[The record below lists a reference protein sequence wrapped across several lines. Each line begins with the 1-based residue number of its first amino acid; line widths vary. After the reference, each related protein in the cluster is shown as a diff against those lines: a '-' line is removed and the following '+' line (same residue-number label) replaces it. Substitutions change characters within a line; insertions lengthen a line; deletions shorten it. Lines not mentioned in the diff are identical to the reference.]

1 MSGTMRLSD
10 LVNAASAPSVA
21 ASLRKY
27 GYGGPS
33 ADADAVARWLRAQ
46 ASDIDTE
53 VGAPAGTAAREARP
67 DQRRFRRAV
76 LDAYGGRCAVTGC
89 NVAEALEAAHVADW
103 RSENDVGAGLLLR
116 VDLHRLLERGLLVID
131 RDWTVRAAPA
141 VVPRARRTAPA
152 PAAQSPALAAPCA
165 ARGGR
170 SEAERPVLS
179 ISIGPVRPRPLR
191 PCEAEGRRRF
201 HHEARGEGSDPGAPV
216 KRGAN
221 ARRAWRARHEED
233 RGNA

>member
-10 LVNAASAPSVA
+10 VVNAASAPSIA

-46 ASDIDTE
+46 APDIDTE

-103 RSENDVGAGLLLR
+103 RNENDVGAGLLLR

-131 RDWTVRAAPA
+131 RDWTVRAS
-141 VVPRARRTAPA
+141 ARRGTARSSDGACACRPIA
-152 PAAQSPALAAPCA
+152 CTGRAL
-165 ARGGR
+165 
-170 SEAERPVLS
+170 
-179 ISIGPVRPRPLR
+179 
-191 PCEAEGRRRF
+191 RRT
-201 HHEARGEGSDPGAPV
+201 
-216 KRGAN
+216 RGAQ
-221 ARRAWRARHEED
+221 RSRAPSVEHIHRTGTTTPIAPL
-233 RGNA
+233 

>member
-1 MSGTMRLSD
+1 MSGPMRLSD
-10 LVNAASAPSVA
+10 VVDAASAPSIA

-27 GYGGPS
+27 GYDGPS

-46 ASDIDTE
+46 APDLDTE
-53 VGAPAGTAAREARP
+53 VGAPAGAAAREARP

-89 NVAEALEAAHVADW
+89 DVAEALEAAHVADW

-116 VDLHRLLERGLLVID
+116 VDLHRLLERGLPRHRPRLD
-131 RDWTVRAAPA
+131 GTRSAP

-179 ISIGPVRPRPLR
+179 ISIGPVRPHPLR
-191 PCEAEGRRRF
+191 PC
-201 HHEARGEGSDPGAPV
+201 DT
-216 KRGAN
+216 
-221 ARRAWRARHEED
+221 
-233 RGNA
+233 

>member
-10 LVNAASAPSVA
+10 VVNAASAPSVA

-27 GYGGPS
+27 GYDGPS

-46 ASDIDTE
+46 APDIDTE
-53 VGAPAGTAAREARP
+53 VGAPAGAAAREARP

-116 VDLHRLLERGLLVID
+116 VDLHRLLERGCSSSTATGRCAQRPRGTARSSDGACACRPIAC
-131 RDWTVRAAPA
+131 TGRAL
-141 VVPRARRTAPA
+141 RRT
-152 PAAQSPALAAPCA
+152 
-165 ARGGR
+165 
-170 SEAERPVLS
+170 
-179 ISIGPVRPRPLR
+179 
-191 PCEAEGRRRF
+191 
-201 HHEARGEGSDPGAPV
+201 
-216 KRGAN
+216 RGAQ
-221 ARRAWRARHEED
+221 RSRAPSVEHIHRTGTTTPIAPL
-233 RGNA
+233 